1 MHRNALLAAIAF
13 LIPTTARADDWPQWA
28 GPRRDGIWRETGI
41 IERFPPGGPK
51 VEWHVPIGAGY
62 SGPAVVG
69 DRLYVMDR
77 PDVPP
82 PAPGQEG
89 RISKEAIPGTERV
102 LCLDVKTGKNI
113 WAHQYDC
120 PYQISYPSGP
130 RATPTVVNGKV
141 YTLGAMGDLLC
152 LEATTGKELWAR
164 HFRPDFGLKRPPVWG
179 WSSAPIIDGDR
190 LYCLV
195 GGDGTTVVCFDATNG
210 KELWRALSSE
220 EIGYAPMLLADVH
233 GQKELIVWH
242 TEVAAGLDPAT
253 GKVLWSLDY
262 PITGERQR
270 PEVNIAAPRMVGDD
284 RLLLTNF
291 YHGSALLKLPKGE
304 GKPEVVWNL
313 VGDNLSRPNKGLHT
327 VMSTP
332 FVQGNYIYGM
342 CGYGELRCLELDTGK
357 RVWETLAPANHKRG
371 LFAHAFLIEQGDH
384 FWIYNDQ
391 GDLLLAKLTPLGY
404 EEIGRVHLLDTT
416 LATRGRDVTWCHP
429 AFANRCAYVRNDK
442 ELVCVSLAAG

>member
-1 MHRNALLAAIAF
+1 MHRIALFAAIAVT
-13 LIPTTARADDWPQWA
+13 IPTSARADDWPQWA
-28 GPRRDGIWRETGI
+28 GPRRDGIWRETGL

-51 VEWHVPIGAGY
+51 IEWRVPIGAGY

-82 PAPGQEG
+82 PTPG
-89 RISKEAIPGTERV
+89 SKEAIPGPERV
-102 LCLDVKTGKNI
+102 LCIDTKTGKTI

-152 LEATTGKELWAR
+152 LDVATGKEIWSR
-164 HFRPDFGLKRPPVWG
+164 HLRPDFGLKRAPVWG
-179 WSSAPIIDGDR
+179 WSSAPIVEGDR

-195 GGDGTTVVCFDATNG
+195 GGDGTTVVCFDAATG
-210 KELWRALSSE
+210 KEIWRALSCE
-220 EIGYAPMLLADVH
+220 EIGYAPLLLNDVH
-233 GQKELIVWH
+233 GKKELIVWH
-242 TEVAAGLDPAT
+242 TEAVVGHDPAT
-253 GKVLWSLDY
+253 GKTLWSLDY
-262 PITGERQR
+262 PIEGERQR
-270 PEVNIAAPRMVGDD
+270 PEVNIAAPRMVGND

-291 YHGSALLKLPKGE
+291 YHGSTLLKLPEGE
-304 GKPEVVWNL
+304 GKPEVLWNL
-313 VGDNLSRPNKGLHT
+313 VGDNLGHPNRGLHT

-332 FVQGNYIYGM
+332 IVKGNFIFGM

-357 RVWETLAPANHKRG
+357 RVWETLAAVNNKRG
-371 LFAHAFLIEQGDH
+371 LFAHAFVIEQGDH

-404 EEIGRVHLLDTT
+404 EEIGRAHLLDTT
-416 LATRGRDVTWCHP
+416 LATRGREVTWCHP
-429 AFANRCAYVRNDK
+429 ALADRRLYVRNDK